1 MFKVI
6 ANLDLRTPLAEVAD
20 AARRAE
26 ALGFDRLSIPDV
38 CQDGLIA
45 AAIAVGATRRIEIA
59 NSALVCFP
67 RSPMTTAVAVWGL
80 QDYSK
85 GRYRLGLGPLVAAN
99 IIQKYS
105 TAWHPPAPRMREYVL
120 AMRSIFRCWQY
131 GEALKFEGRHYSF
144 TRQQAYV
151 APPPIEHPEIPLQL
165 AAVGPRMIALAGE
178 LADAVTAH
186 PTNTSACFIREIMQ
200 PELEAGAARAGRPA
214 AEVDI
219 IVNPLIAAGSSTR
232 EVVANRESQRQLL
245 ATILSTPNYWRSL
258 ELFGRNDLG
267 PKLRQ
272 LTREGRW
279 DEMGPLL
286 DDHLLDAFVV
296 TAAWSDLAALLKDA
310 YRGVAAAIAIPLPRD
325 PANDAQIAPVVESL
339 AA

>member
-6 ANLDLRTPLAEVAD
+6 ANLDLHTPLSEVAD

-26 ALGFDRLSIPDV
+26 ALGFERLSIPDV
-38 CQDGLIA
+38 CQDGLLA
-45 AAIAVGATRRIEIA
+45 AAIAIGATQRIEIA

-99 IIQKYS
+99 IVQKYS
-105 TAWHPPAPRMREYVL
+105 TPWHAPAPRMREYVL
-120 AMRSIFRCWQY
+120 AMQAIFRCWQY
-131 GEALKFEGRHYSF
+131 GEPLRFEGKHYSF

-151 APPPIEHPEIPLQL
+151 APPPIEHPEISLQL
-165 AAVGPRMIALAGE
+165 AAVGPRMISLAGE
-178 LADAVTAH
+178 LADAITAH
-186 PTNTSACFIREIMQ
+186 PTNTSPRFIREIMQ
-200 PELEAGAARAGRPA
+200 PELETGAVRTGRSA
-214 AEVDI
+214 ADVSV
-219 IVNPLIAAGSSTR
+219 IVNPLIASGSSSV
-232 EVVANRESQRQLL
+232 EIAQNRETQRQLL

-258 ELFGRNDLG
+258 KLFGHEELG

-279 DEMGPLL
+279 GEMSALL
-286 DDHLLDAFVV
+286 GDDLLDAFAFC
-296 TAAWSDLAALLKDA
+296 AAWGELAGLLRES
-310 YRGVAAAIAIPLPRD
+310 YRGVAAAIALPLPRD
-325 PANDAQIAPVVESL
+325 SANDAQIAPLVESL